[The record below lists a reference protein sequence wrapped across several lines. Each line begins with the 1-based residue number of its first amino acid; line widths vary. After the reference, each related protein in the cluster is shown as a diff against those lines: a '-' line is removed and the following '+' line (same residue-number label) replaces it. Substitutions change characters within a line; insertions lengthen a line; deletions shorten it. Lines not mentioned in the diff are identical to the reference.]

1 MPMYRGA
8 VKLLHLNMIAMN
20 RDMYDMKHV
29 LRYSLLV
36 MAVLLCQACTGTD
49 PQDITEERTTTIY
62 LQLPQPD
69 AGTRMSPSYET
80 ELGKLEKKIN
90 TLRVILLSQA
100 GTNKS
105 TTINRL
111 FKDVDSDARLAI
123 ENVPVG
129 EDAQLYV
136 IANEA
141 SIGQDYSNI
150 VNLQTQVVDV
160 NNSRKV
166 LIRDTYNQY
175 FPIRGSELLAAE
187 EKKGLPMSWMNKKLK
202 VSKDM
207 RIDVALERCVSK
219 VRMQIQNDFSESIQ
233 IKEVSFGAFFGNSFY
248 LFREGALDVPD
259 QTYKE
264 QVYQVYDESE
274 DYSIAPNESEVLI
287 CYFYPSFA
295 WTSGTVASPYTIG
308 FLTLNGIYPKM
319 AFLNSD
325 GKPYNSI
332 PRNKQININVTL
344 SGATHVNI
352 DFEVVEW
359 TNEEITV
366 PDFE

>member
-1 MPMYRGA
+1 MYRGA

-80 ELGKLEKKIN
+80 DLGDLEKKIY

-111 FKDVDSDARLAI
+111 FTNVKSGESLAI

-129 EDAQLYV
+129 VAQLYV

-141 SIGQDYSNI
+141 SIGQDYSDI
-150 VNLQTQVVDV
+150 ANLQKQVVDV

-166 LIRDTYNQY
+166 LITDTVNRY

-187 EKKGLPMSWMNKKLK
+187 KKKGLPMSWMNKNLT
-202 VSKDM
+202 VSKNM
-207 RIDVALERCVSK
+207 TIDVALERCVSK
-219 VRMQIQNDFSESIQ
+219 VRMQIQNDFSESI
-233 IKEVSFGAFFGNSFY
+233 KVTEVSFGKFFGNSFY
-248 LFREGALDVPD
+248 LFREEALDVPD

-264 QVYQVYDESE
+264 QVYDKSV
-274 DYSIAPNESEVLI
+274 DYPIAPNESEVLI

-295 WTSGTVASPYTIG
+295 WTSDVEASPYTIG
-308 FLTLNGIYPKM
+308 FKTEHGEYPKM

-359 TNEEITV
+359 TERTITV

>member
-1 MPMYRGA
+1 MYRGA

-80 ELGKLEKKIN
+80 DLRELEKKIY

-100 GTNKS
+100 GTDKS

-111 FKDVDSDARLAI
+111 FKFKDGDSDARLAI

-129 EDAQLYV
+129 VAQLYV

-141 SIGQDYSNI
+141 SIGQDYSDI
-150 VNLQTQVVDV
+150 ANLQKQVKDV
-160 NNSRKV
+160 NGSRKV
-166 LIRDTYNQY
+166 LITDTGNRY
-175 FPIRGSELLAAE
+175 FPIRGSELLAAK
-187 EKKGLPMSWMNKKLK
+187 EKKGLPMSWMNKNLT

-207 RIDVALERCVSK
+207 TIEVALERCVSK
-219 VRMQIQNDFSESIQ
+219 VRMQIQNDFSESIKVTQ
-233 IKEVSFGAFFGNSFY
+233 VSFGKFFGNSFY

-259 QTYKE
+259 QTTYKE
-264 QVYQVYDESE
+264 QVYDKSE
-274 DYSIAPNESEVLI
+274 DYPIAPNESEVLI

-308 FLTLNGIYPKM
+308 FRTQFGYYPKM
-319 AFLNSD
+319 AFLDSEGD
-325 GKPYNSI
+325 EYNSI

-359 TNEEITV
+359 TERTITV

>member
-1 MPMYRGA
+1 MYRGA

-69 AGTRMSPSYET
+69 AGTRSISPDYED
-80 ELGKLEKKIN
+80 ELQSLESQID

-111 FKDVDSDARLAI
+111 FTNVKSGESLAI

-129 EDAQLYV
+129 VAQLYV

-150 VNLQTQVVDV
+150 ANLQKQVVDV
-160 NNSRKV
+160 NDSRKV
-166 LIRDTYNQY
+166 LITDTVNRY
-175 FPIRGSELLAAE
+175 FPIRGSELLAE
-187 EKKGLPMSWMNKKLK
+187 TKKKGLPMSWMNKNLT
-202 VSKDM
+202 VSKNM
-207 RIDVALERCVSK
+207 TIDVALERCVSK
-219 VRMQIQNDFSESIQ
+219 IRMQIQNDFSDSI
-233 IKEVSFGAFFGNSFY
+233 KVTKVSFGKFFGNSFY

-264 QVYQVYDESE
+264 QVYDTSV
-274 DYSIAPNESEVLI
+274 DYPIAPNESEVLI

-308 FLTLNGIYPKM
+308 FKTENGEYPKM
-319 AFLNSD
+319 AFLDSEGD
-325 GKPYNSI
+325 EYNSI

-352 DFEVVEW
+352 DFDVVEW
-359 TNEEITV
+359 TERTITV
-366 PDFE
+366 PDFK

>member
-80 ELGKLEKKIN
+80 DLGELEKKIY

-111 FKDVDSDARLAI
+111 IKDVDSDARLVI

-129 EDAQLYV
+129 VAQLYV

-141 SIGQDYSNI
+141 SIGQDYSDI
-150 VNLQTQVVDV
+150 ANLQKQVVDV
-160 NNSRKV
+160 NGSRKV
-166 LIRDTYNQY
+166 LITDTGNRY

-187 EKKGLPMSWMNKKLK
+187 KKKGLPMSWMNKNLT

-207 RIDVALERCVSK
+207 TIDVALERCVSK
-219 VRMQIQNDFSESIQ
+219 ICMQIQNDFSESI
-233 IKEVSFGAFFGNSFY
+233 KVTEVSFGAFFGNSFY

-264 QVYQVYDESE
+264 QVYDQSV
-274 DYSIAPNESEVLI
+274 DYPIAPNESEVLI

-295 WTSGTVASPYTIG
+295 RTSDVEASPYTIG
-308 FLTLNGIYPKM
+308 FKTEHGEYPKM
-319 AFLNSD
+319 AFLDSD

-359 TNEEITV
+359 TERTITV

>member
-20 RDMYDMKHV
+20 RDMYDIKHV

-80 ELGKLEKKIN
+80 DLGELEKKIY

-100 GTNKS
+100 GTKS

-111 FKDVDSDARLAI
+111 FTNVKSGESLAI
-123 ENVPVG
+123 ENVPKG
-129 EDAQLYV
+129 DAQLYV

-150 VNLQTQVVDV
+150 ANLQKQVVDV
-160 NNSRKV
+160 NSSRKV
-166 LIRDTYNQY
+166 LITDTDNQY

-187 EKKGLPMSWMNKKLK
+187 KGLPMSWMNKNLT

-207 RIDVALERCVSK
+207 TIEVALERCVSK
-219 VRMQIQNDFSESIQ
+219 VCMQIQNDFSKSIQ
-233 IKEVSFGAFFGNSFY
+233 IKEVSFGKFFGNSFY

-264 QVYQVYDESE
+264 QVYDKSV
-274 DYSIAPNESEVLI
+274 DYPIAPNESEVLI

-308 FLTLNGIYPKM
+308 FKTQYGNYPKM
-319 AFLNSD
+319 AFLDSEGD
-325 GKPYNSI
+325 EYNSI

-359 TNEEITV
+359 TERTITV

>member
-69 AGTRMSPSYET
+69 AGTRSISPGYEDG
-80 ELGKLEKKIN
+80 LQLLESQIY

-111 FKDVDSDARLAI
+111 FTNVKSGESLAI

-129 EDAQLYV
+129 DAQLYV

-141 SIGQDYSNI
+141 SIGQDYSDI
-150 VNLQTQVVDV
+150 VNLQKQVVNV

-175 FPIRGSELLAAE
+175 FPIRGSELLVAE
-187 EKKGLPMSWMNKKLK
+187 KGLPMSWMNKNLE
-202 VSKDM
+202 VSENM
-207 RIDVALERCVSK
+207 TIDVALERCVSK
-219 VRMQIQNDFSESIQ
+219 IRMQIQNDFSDSI
-233 IKEVSFGAFFGNSFY
+233 KVTEVSFGAFFGNSFY

-264 QVYQVYDESE
+264 QVYDKSV
-274 DYSIAPNESEVLI
+274 DYPIAPNESEVLI

-295 WTSGTVASPYTIG
+295 WPSDLVASPYTIG
-308 FLTLNGIYPKM
+308 FKTEHGKYPKM

-352 DFEVVEW
+352 DFNVVEW

>member
-80 ELGKLEKKIN
+80 DLGDLEKKIC

-111 FKDVDSDARLAI
+111 FTNVKSGESLAI

-129 EDAQLYV
+129 EAQLYV

-141 SIGQDYSNI
+141 SIGQDYSDI
-150 VNLQTQVVDV
+150 ANLQKQVVDV
-160 NNSRKV
+160 NGSRKV
-166 LIRDTYNQY
+166 LITDTDNQY
-175 FPIRGSELLAAE
+175 FPIRGSELLAE
-187 EKKGLPMSWMNKKLK
+187 TEKKGLPMSWMNKNLT
-202 VSKDM
+202 VSKNM
-207 RIDVALERCVSK
+207 TIDVALERCVSK
-219 VRMQIQNDFSESIQ
+219 VRMQIQNDFSKSI
-233 IKEVSFGAFFGNSFY
+233 KVTEVSFGKFFGNSFY
-248 LFREGALDVPD
+248 LFREEALDVPD

-264 QVYQVYDESE
+264 QVYDKSV
-274 DYSIAPNESEVLI
+274 DYPIAPNESEVLI

-295 WTSGTVASPYTIG
+295 WPSDLVASPYTIG
-308 FLTLNGIYPKM
+308 FKTEHGKYPKM
-319 AFLNSD
+319 AFLDSEGD
-325 GKPYNSI
+325 EYNSI

-359 TNEEITV
+359 TERTITV

>member
-80 ELGKLEKKIN
+80 DLGELEKKIY

-129 EDAQLYV
+129 DAQLYV

-150 VNLQTQVVDV
+150 ANLQNQVVDV
-160 NNSRKV
+160 NGSRKV
-166 LIRDTYNQY
+166 LITDTGNQY

-187 EKKGLPMSWMNKKLK
+187 KGLPMSWMNKNLT
-202 VSKDM
+202 VREDM
-207 RIDVALERCVSK
+207 TIDVALERCVSK
-219 VRMQIQNDFSESIQ
+219 VRMQIQNDFSESIKVTQ
-233 IKEVSFGAFFGNSFY
+233 VSFGKFFGNSFY

-259 QTYKE
+259 QTTYKG
-264 QVYQVYDESE
+264 QVYDKSG
-274 DYSIAPNESEVLI
+274 DYPIAPNESEVLI

-295 WTSGTVASPYTIG
+295 RPSDTEAFPYTIG
-308 FLTLNGIYPKM
+308 FRTLFGYYPNM

>member
-1 MPMYRGA
+1 
-8 VKLLHLNMIAMN
+8 MN

-69 AGTRMSPSYET
+69 AGTRSISPGYED
-80 ELGKLEKKIN
+80 ELQLLESQIY

-111 FKDVDSDARLAI
+111 FKDVDSDARLVI

-129 EDAQLYV
+129 VAQLYV

-141 SIGQDYSNI
+141 SIGQDYSDI
-150 VNLQTQVVDV
+150 ANLQKQVVDV
-160 NNSRKV
+160 NGSRKV
-166 LIRDTYNQY
+166 LITDTGNRY

-187 EKKGLPMSWMNKKLK
+187 KKKGLPMSWMNKNLT

-207 RIDVALERCVSK
+207 TIDVALERCVSK
-219 VRMQIQNDFSESIQ
+219 ICMQIQNDFSESI
-233 IKEVSFGAFFGNSFY
+233 KVTEVSFGAFFGNSFY

-264 QVYQVYDESE
+264 QVYDQSV
-274 DYSIAPNESEVLI
+274 DYPIAPNESEVLI

-295 WTSGTVASPYTIG
+295 RTSDVEASPYTIG
-308 FLTLNGIYPKM
+308 FKTEHGEYPKM
-319 AFLNSD
+319 AFLDSD

-359 TNEEITV
+359 TERTITV

>member
-1 MPMYRGA
+1 MYRGA

-69 AGTRMSPSYET
+69 AGTRSYED
-80 ELGKLEKKIN
+80 ELQLLESQIY

-129 EDAQLYV
+129 EAQLYV

-141 SIGQDYSNI
+141 SIGQDYSDI
-150 VNLQTQVVDV
+150 ANLQKQVVDV
-160 NNSRKV
+160 NGSRKV
-166 LIRDTYNQY
+166 LITDTDNQY
-175 FPIRGSELLAAE
+175 FPIRGSELLAE
-187 EKKGLPMSWMNKKLK
+187 TEKKGLPMSWMNKNLT
-202 VSKDM
+202 VSKNM
-207 RIDVALERCVSK
+207 TIDVALERCVSK
-219 VRMQIQNDFSESIQ
+219 VRMQIQNDFSKSI
-233 IKEVSFGAFFGNSFY
+233 KVTEVSFGKFFGNSFY
-248 LFREGALDVPD
+248 LFREEALDVPD

-264 QVYQVYDESE
+264 QVYDKSV
-274 DYSIAPNESEVLI
+274 DYPIAPNESEVLI

-295 WTSGTVASPYTIG
+295 WPGDLVASPYTIG
-308 FLTLNGIYPKM
+308 FKTEHGKYPKM
-319 AFLNSD
+319 AFLDSEGD
-325 GKPYNSI
+325 EYNSI

-359 TNEEITV
+359 TERTITV

>member
-1 MPMYRGA
+1 MYRGA
-8 VKLLHLNMIAMN
+8 VKMLHLNRIAMN
-20 RDMYDMKHV
+20 RDMYDIKHV

-62 LQLPQPD
+62 LKLPQPD

-80 ELGKLEKKIN
+80 DLGKLEKKIY

-100 GTNKS
+100 GTDKS

-111 FKDVDSDARLAI
+111 FKFKDGDSDARLAI
-123 ENVPVG
+123 KNVPVG
-129 EDAQLYV
+129 DAQLYV

-141 SIGQDYSNI
+141 SIGQDYSDI
-150 VNLQTQVVDV
+150 ANLQKQVKDV
-160 NNSRKV
+160 NGSRKV
-166 LIRDTYNQY
+166 LITDDNNLY
-175 FPIRGSELLAAE
+175 FPRRGSELLAE
-187 EKKGLPMSWMNKKLK
+187 TDKKGLPMSWMNKNLT
-202 VSKDM
+202 VSENM
-207 RIDVALERCVSK
+207 EIPVVLERCVSK

-233 IKEVSFGAFFGNSFY
+233 IEEVSFGAFFGNSFY

-259 QTYKE
+259 QKTYKG
-264 QVYQVYDESE
+264 QVYDKPG
-274 DYSIAPNESEVLI
+274 DYPIAPNESEVLI

-295 WTSGTVASPYTIG
+295 WTSGTEASPYTIG
-308 FLTLNGIYPKM
+308 FRTEYGYYPNM

-359 TNEEITV
+359 TERTITV
-366 PDFE
+366 PDFK

>member
-1 MPMYRGA
+1 MYRGA

-36 MAVLLCQACTGTD
+36 MVVLLCQACTGTD

-80 ELGKLEKKIN
+80 DLGELEKKIY

-100 GTNKS
+100 GTKS

-111 FKDVDSDARLAI
+111 FTNVKSGVLLAI

-129 EDAQLYV
+129 VAQLYV

-150 VNLQTQVVDV
+150 ANLQKQVVDV
-160 NNSRKV
+160 NSSRKV
-166 LIRDTYNQY
+166 RITDIHNQY

-187 EKKGLPMSWMNKKLK
+187 EKKGLPMSWMNKNLT
-202 VSKDM
+202 VSENKM
-207 RIDVALERCVSK
+207 IKVALERCVSK
-219 VRMQIQNDFSESIQ
+219 VRMQIQNDFSEPIQ
-233 IKEVSFGAFFGNSFY
+233 IEKVSFGKFFGNSFY
-248 LFREGALDVPD
+248 LFGEEDLDVPD
-259 QTYKE
+259 QIYKE
-264 QVYQVYDESE
+264 QVYDKSE
-274 DYSIAPNESEVLI
+274 DYLIAPNESEVLI

-295 WTSGTVASPYTIG
+295 WPSGTEAFPYTIG
-308 FLTLNGIYPKM
+308 FITEHGEYPNM

-344 SGATHVNI
+344 SGATHVKI

-359 TNEEITV
+359 KKKTITV

>member
-1 MPMYRGA
+1 MYRGA

-80 ELGKLEKKIN
+80 DLRELEKKIY

-111 FKDVDSDARLAI
+111 FTNVNSGGSLAI
-123 ENVPVG
+123 KNVPVG
-129 EDAQLYV
+129 DAQLYV

-141 SIGQDYSNI
+141 SIGQDYSDI
-150 VNLQTQVVDV
+150 VNLQKQVVDV

-166 LIRDTYNQY
+166 LITDTDNQY

-187 EKKGLPMSWMNKKLK
+187 KGLPMSWMNKNLK
-202 VSKDM
+202 VSENMK
-207 RIDVALERCVSK
+207 IDVDLERCVSK
-219 VRMQIQNDFSESIQ
+219 VRMQIQNDFSEPIQ
-233 IKEVSFGAFFGNSFY
+233 IKTVSFGAFFGNSFY
-248 LFREGALDVPD
+248 LFREEALDVPNKT
-259 QTYKE
+259 TYNE
-264 QVYQVYDESE
+264 QVYDKSG
-274 DYSIAPNESEVLI
+274 DYPIAPNESEVLI

-295 WTSGTVASPYTIG
+295 WTRDTEASPYTIG
-308 FLTLNGIYPKM
+308 FETQNGFYPKM
-319 AFLNSD
+319 AFLDSKGD
-325 GKPYNSI
+325 EYNSI

-344 SGATHVNI
+344 SGATRVNI

-359 TNEEITV
+359 TERTITV

>member
-36 MAVLLCQACTGTD
+36 MVVLLCQACTGTD

-69 AGTRMSPSYET
+69 AGTRSISSGYED
-80 ELGKLEKKIN
+80 KLQLLESQIY

-111 FKDVDSDARLAI
+111 FTNVKSGESLAI

-129 EDAQLYV
+129 DAQLYI

-141 SIGQDYSNI
+141 SIGQNYSDI
-150 VNLQTQVVDV
+150 ANLQKQVVDV
-160 NNSRKV
+160 NGSRKV
-166 LIRDTYNQY
+166 LITDDKNLY
-175 FPIRGSELLAAE
+175 FPIRGSELLAE
-187 EKKGLPMSWMNKKLK
+187 TEKKGLPMSWMNKNLT
-202 VSKDM
+202 VSENM
-207 RIDVALERCVSK
+207 EIPVVLERCVSK
-219 VRMQIQNDFSESIQ
+219 IRMQIQNNFSESVRVTD
-233 IKEVSFGAFFGNSFY
+233 VSFGAFFGNSFY

-259 QTYKE
+259 QTYKG

-274 DYSIAPNESEVLI
+274 DYLIAPNESKVLI

-295 WTSGTVASPYTIG
+295 WTSGTEASPYTIG
-308 FLTLNGIYPKM
+308 FRTEYGYYPNM
-319 AFLNSD
+319 AFLKSD

>member
-1 MPMYRGA
+1 MYRGA

-20 RDMYDMKHV
+20 RDMYDIRHV

-80 ELGKLEKKIN
+80 DLGKLEKKIY

-111 FKDVDSDARLAI
+111 FTNVKSGESLAI

-129 EDAQLYV
+129 VAQLYV

-141 SIGQDYSNI
+141 SIGQDYSDI
-150 VNLQTQVVDV
+150 VNLQKQVVDV
-160 NNSRKV
+160 NSSRKV
-166 LIRDTYNQY
+166 LITDTDNQY
-175 FPIRGSELLAAE
+175 FPIRGSELLAAK
-187 EKKGLPMSWMNKKLK
+187 EKKGLPMSWMNKNLT
-202 VSKDM
+202 VSENM
-207 RIDVALERCVSK
+207 TIDVALERCVSK
-219 VRMQIQNDFSESIQ
+219 IRMQIQNDFSEL
-233 IKEVSFGAFFGNSFY
+233 IKVTEVSFGAFFGNSFS
-248 LFREGALDVPD
+248 LFREEALDVPD

-264 QVYQVYDESE
+264 QVYDKSV
-274 DYSIAPNESEVLI
+274 DYPIAPNESEVLI

-308 FLTLNGIYPKM
+308 FKTQYGNYPKM
-319 AFLNSD
+319 AFLDSEGD
-325 GKPYNSI
+325 EYNSI

-352 DFEVVEW
+352 DFNVVEW
-359 TNEEITV
+359 TERTITV

>member
-1 MPMYRGA
+1 M
-8 VKLLHLNMIAMN
+8 
-20 RDMYDMKHV
+20 

-80 ELGKLEKKIN
+80 DLGKLEKKIY

-111 FKDVDSDARLAI
+111 FTNVKSGESLAI

-129 EDAQLYV
+129 VAQLYV

-141 SIGQDYSNI
+141 SIGQDYSDI
-150 VNLQTQVVDV
+150 VNLQKQVVDV
-160 NNSRKV
+160 NSSRKV
-166 LIRDTYNQY
+166 LITDTDNQY
-175 FPIRGSELLAAE
+175 FPIRGSELLAAK
-187 EKKGLPMSWMNKKLK
+187 EKKGLPMSWMNKNLT
-202 VSKDM
+202 VSENM
-207 RIDVALERCVSK
+207 TIDVALERCVSK
-219 VRMQIQNDFSESIQ
+219 IRMQIQNDFSEL
-233 IKEVSFGAFFGNSFY
+233 IKVTEVSFGAFFGNSFY
-248 LFREGALDVPD
+248 LFREEALDVPD

-264 QVYQVYDESE
+264 QVYDKSV
-274 DYSIAPNESEVLI
+274 DYPIAPNESEVLI

-308 FLTLNGIYPKM
+308 FKTQYGNYPKM
-319 AFLNSD
+319 AFLDSEGD
-325 GKPYNSI
+325 EYNSI

-352 DFEVVEW
+352 DFNVVEW
-359 TNEEITV
+359 TERTITV

>member
-69 AGTRMSPSYET
+69 AGTRSISPGYED
-80 ELGKLEKKIN
+80 KLQLLESQIY

-111 FKDVDSDARLAI
+111 FTNVKSGESLAI

-129 EDAQLYV
+129 EAQLYV

-150 VNLQTQVVDV
+150 ANLQNQVVDV
-160 NNSRKV
+160 NGSRKV
-166 LIRDTYNQY
+166 LITDTDNL
-175 FPIRGSELLAAE
+175 FPIRGSELLDAE
-187 EKKGLPMSWMNKKLK
+187 EKKGLPMSWMNKNLT
-202 VSKDM
+202 VSENM
-207 RIDVALERCVSK
+207 TIIDVALERCVSK
-219 VRMQIQNDFSESIQ
+219 VRMQIQNDFSESI
-233 IKEVSFGAFFGNSFY
+233 KVTEVSFGAFFGNSFY
-248 LFREGALDVPD
+248 LFREDALDVPD
-259 QTYKE
+259 QTYKD
-264 QVYQVYDESE
+264 QVYDTSV
-274 DYSIAPNESEVLI
+274 DYPIAPNESEVLI

-308 FLTLNGIYPKM
+308 FKTQYGNYPKM
-319 AFLNSD
+319 AFLDSEGD
-325 GKPYNSI
+325 EYNSI

>member
-69 AGTRMSPSYET
+69 AGTRSISPGYED
-80 ELGKLEKKIN
+80 ELQSLESQIY

-111 FKDVDSDARLAI
+111 FTNVKSGESLAI

-129 EDAQLYV
+129 VAQLYV

-141 SIGQDYSNI
+141 SIGQNYSNI
-150 VNLQTQVVDV
+150 VNLQKQVVDV
-160 NNSRKV
+160 NGSRKV
-166 LIRDTYNQY
+166 LITDTDNQY
-175 FPIRGSELLAAE
+175 FPIRGSELLAE
-187 EKKGLPMSWMNKKLK
+187 TEKGLPMSWMNKNLT
-202 VSKDM
+202 VSENM
-207 RIDVALERCVSK
+207 TIDVALERCVSK
-219 VRMQIQNDFSESIQ
+219 IRMQIQNDFSESI
-233 IKEVSFGAFFGNSFY
+233 KVTEVSFGAFFGNGFY

-259 QTYKE
+259 QTYKD
-264 QVYQVYDESE
+264 QVYDKLV
-274 DYSIAPNESEVLI
+274 DYPIPPNESEVLI

-295 WTSGTVASPYTIG
+295 RTSDVEASPYTIG
-308 FLTLNGIYPKM
+308 FKTEHGEYPKM

-332 PRNKQININVTL
+332 SRNKQININVTL

-352 DFEVVEW
+352 DFNVVEW

>member
-20 RDMYDMKHV
+20 RDMYDIKHV

-80 ELGKLEKKIN
+80 DLGELEKKIY

-111 FKDVDSDARLAI
+111 FKFKDGVSDARLAI

-129 EDAQLYV
+129 DAQLYV

-150 VNLQTQVVDV
+150 ANLQNQVVDV
-160 NNSRKV
+160 NSSRKV
-166 LIRDTYNQY
+166 LIRDKDNLY
-175 FPIRGSELLAAE
+175 FPIRGSELLAAK
-187 EKKGLPMSWMNKKLK
+187 EKKGLPMSWMNKNLT
-202 VSKDM
+202 VSENKT
-207 RIDVALERCVSK
+207 IDIALERCVSK
-219 VRMQIQNDFSESIQ
+219 VRMQIQNDFSESI
-233 IKEVSFGAFFGNSFY
+233 KVTKVSFGAFFGNSFY

-264 QVYQVYDESE
+264 QEYDKSV
-274 DYSIAPNESEVLI
+274 DYPIAPNESEVLI

-295 WTSGTVASPYTIG
+295 WPSGTEAFPYTIG
-308 FLTLNGIYPKM
+308 FKTEHGEYPKM

>member
-29 LRYSLLV
+29 LRYILLV

-80 ELGKLEKKIN
+80 DLGKLEKKIY

-111 FKDVDSDARLAI
+111 FKDVDSDARLVI

-129 EDAQLYV
+129 VAQLYV

-150 VNLQTQVVDV
+150 ANLQKQVVDV
-160 NNSRKV
+160 NSSRKV
-166 LIRDTYNQY
+166 LITDTYNQY

-187 EKKGLPMSWMNKKLK
+187 EKKGLPMSWMNKDLT
-202 VSKDM
+202 VSENM
-207 RIDVALERCVSK
+207 TIDVALERCVSK
-219 VRMQIQNDFSESIQ
+219 VRMQIQNDFSEPIQ

-248 LFREGALDVPD
+248 LFREGVLDVPD
-259 QTYKE
+259 QKTYKG
-264 QVYQVYDESE
+264 QVYDKPG
-274 DYSIAPNESEVLI
+274 DYPIAPNESEVLI

-295 WTSGTVASPYTIG
+295 WTSGTEASPYTIG
-308 FLTLNGIYPKM
+308 FITEHGEYPNM

-359 TNEEITV
+359 TERTITV

>member
-36 MAVLLCQACTGTD
+36 MVVLLCQACTDTD

-80 ELGKLEKKIN
+80 DLGELEKKIY

-111 FKDVDSDARLAI
+111 FTNVNSGGSLAI

-129 EDAQLYV
+129 VAQLYV

-150 VNLQTQVVDV
+150 ANLQKQVVDV

-166 LIRDTYNQY
+166 LITDTDNQY
-175 FPIRGSELLAAE
+175 FPIRGSELLA
-187 EKKGLPMSWMNKKLK
+187 KKGLPMSWMNKNLT
-202 VSKDM
+202 VSEKM
-207 RIDVALERCVSK
+207 TIDVALERCVSK

-259 QTYKE
+259 QTYKG
-264 QVYQVYDESE
+264 QVYDKSE
-274 DYSIAPNESEVLI
+274 DYLIAPNESEVLI

-295 WTSGTVASPYTIG
+295 WPSGTEAFPYTIG
-308 FLTLNGIYPKM
+308 FITEHGEYPNM

>member
-20 RDMYDMKHV
+20 RDMYDIKHV

-69 AGTRMSPSYET
+69 AGTRSISSDYED
-80 ELGKLEKKIN
+80 KLQLLESQIY

-111 FKDVDSDARLAI
+111 FTNVKSGESLAI
-123 ENVPVG
+123 ENVPKG
-129 EDAQLYV
+129 DAQLYV

-150 VNLQTQVVDV
+150 ANLQKQVVDV
-160 NNSRKV
+160 NSSRKV
-166 LIRDTYNQY
+166 LITDTDNQY

-187 EKKGLPMSWMNKKLK
+187 KGLPMSWMNKNLT
-202 VSKDM
+202 VSKNM
-207 RIDVALERCVSK
+207 RIGVALERCVSK
-219 VRMQIQNDFSESIQ
+219 VCMQIQNDFSKSIQ
-233 IKEVSFGAFFGNSFY
+233 IKEVSFGKFFGNSFY

-264 QVYQVYDESE
+264 QVYDKSV
-274 DYSIAPNESEVLI
+274 DYPIAPNESEVLI

-308 FLTLNGIYPKM
+308 FKTQYGNYPKM
-319 AFLNSD
+319 AFLDSEGD
-325 GKPYNSI
+325 EYNSI

-359 TNEEITV
+359 TERTITV

>member
-1 MPMYRGA
+1 MYRGA

-20 RDMYDMKHV
+20 RDMYDIKHV

-69 AGTRMSPSYET
+69 AGTRSISPGYED
-80 ELGKLEKKIN
+80 KLQLLESHIY

-111 FKDVDSDARLAI
+111 FTKVKSGESLAI
-123 ENVPVG
+123 ENVPKG
-129 EDAQLYV
+129 DAQLYV

-150 VNLQTQVVDV
+150 ANLQKQVVDV
-160 NNSRKV
+160 NGSRKV
-166 LIRDTYNQY
+166 LITDTDNQY

-187 EKKGLPMSWMNKKLK
+187 KGLPMSWMNKNLT

-207 RIDVALERCVSK
+207 TIEVALERCVSK
-219 VRMQIQNDFSESIQ
+219 VCMQIQNDFSKSIQ
-233 IKEVSFGAFFGNSFY
+233 IKEVSFGKFFGNSFY

-264 QVYQVYDESE
+264 QVYDKSV
-274 DYSIAPNESEVLI
+274 DYPIAPNESEVLI

-308 FLTLNGIYPKM
+308 FKTQYGNYPKM
-319 AFLNSD
+319 AFLDSEGD
-325 GKPYNSI
+325 EYNSI

-366 PDFE
+366 PEFE

>member
-80 ELGKLEKKIN
+80 DLGKLEKKIY

-111 FKDVDSDARLAI
+111 FTNVKSGESLAI

-129 EDAQLYV
+129 VAQLYV

-150 VNLQTQVVDV
+150 ANLQKQVVAV
-160 NNSRKV
+160 NGSRKV
-166 LIRDTYNQY
+166 LIIDADNRY
-175 FPIRGSELLAAE
+175 FPIRGSELLDAE
-187 EKKGLPMSWMNKKLK
+187 KGLPMSWMNKNLT
-202 VSKDM
+202 VSENM
-207 RIDVALERCVSK
+207 TIDVALERCVSK
-219 VRMQIQNDFSESIQ
+219 VRMQIQNDFSESI
-233 IKEVSFGAFFGNSFY
+233 KVTEVSFGAFFGNSFY
-248 LFREGALDVPD
+248 LFREENLDVPD

-264 QVYQVYDESE
+264 QVYDKSV
-274 DYSIAPNESEVLI
+274 DYPIAPNESEVLI

-308 FLTLNGIYPKM
+308 FKTENGEYPKM
-319 AFLNSD
+319 AFLDSEGD
-325 GKPYNSI
+325 EYNSI

-359 TNEEITV
+359 TERTITV

>member
-1 MPMYRGA
+1 MYRGA

-20 RDMYDMKHV
+20 RDMYDIKHV

-69 AGTRMSPSYET
+69 AGTRSISPGYED
-80 ELGKLEKKIN
+80 ELQLLESQIY

-111 FKDVDSDARLAI
+111 FTKVKSGELLAI

-129 EDAQLYV
+129 EAQLYV

-150 VNLQTQVVDV
+150 ANLQKQVVDV
-160 NNSRKV
+160 NGSRKV
-166 LIRDTYNQY
+166 LITDTVNRY
-175 FPIRGSELLAAE
+175 FPIRGSELRAAE
-187 EKKGLPMSWMNKKLK
+187 EKKGLPMSWMNKNLTVIENKT
-202 VSKDM
+202 
-207 RIDVALERCVSK
+207 IDVALERCVSK
-219 VRMQIQNDFSESIQ
+219 IRMQIQNDFSESI
-233 IKEVSFGAFFGNSFY
+233 KVTEVSFGAFLGNSFY
-248 LFREGALDVPD
+248 LFREDALDVPD
-259 QTYKE
+259 QTYKG
-264 QVYQVYDESE
+264 QVYDMSV
-274 DYSIAPNESEVLI
+274 DYPIAPNESEVLI

-308 FLTLNGIYPKM
+308 FKTQYGIYPKM
-319 AFLNSD
+319 AFLDSEGD
-325 GKPYNSI
+325 EYNSI

>member
-62 LQLPQPD
+62 LKLPQPD

-80 ELGKLEKKIN
+80 DLGELEKKIY

-111 FKDVDSDARLAI
+111 FTNVNSGGSLAI
-123 ENVPVG
+123 KNVPVG
-129 EDAQLYV
+129 VAQLYV

-150 VNLQTQVVDV
+150 ANLQKQVVDV

-166 LIRDTYNQY
+166 LITDTDNQY
-175 FPIRGSELLAAE
+175 FPIRGSELLAE
-187 EKKGLPMSWMNKKLK
+187 TEKGLPMSWMNKNLT
-202 VSKDM
+202 VSENM
-207 RIDVALERCVSK
+207 TIDVALERCVSK
-219 VRMQIQNDFSESIQ
+219 VRMQIQNDFSKSI
-233 IKEVSFGAFFGNSFY
+233 KVTEVSFGKFFGNSFY
-248 LFREGALDVPD
+248 LFREEALDVPD

-264 QVYQVYDESE
+264 QVYDKSV
-274 DYSIAPNESEVLI
+274 DYPIAPNESEVLI

-295 WTSGTVASPYTIG
+295 WPSDLVASPYTIG
-308 FLTLNGIYPKM
+308 FKTEHGKYPKM
-319 AFLNSD
+319 AFLDSEGD
-325 GKPYNSI
+325 EYNSI

-359 TNEEITV
+359 TERTITV

>member
-1 MPMYRGA
+1 MYRGA

-80 ELGKLEKKIN
+80 DLGELEKKIY
-90 TLRVILLSQA
+90 TLRVILLSQE

-111 FKDVDSDARLAI
+111 FKFKDGDSDARLAI
-123 ENVPVG
+123 KNVPVG
-129 EDAQLYV
+129 DAQLYV

-141 SIGQDYSNI
+141 SIGQDYSDI
-150 VNLQTQVVDV
+150 VNLQKQVVDV
-160 NNSRKV
+160 NGSRKV
-166 LIRDTYNQY
+166 LITDTYNQY
-175 FPIRGSELLAAE
+175 FPIRGSELLAE
-187 EKKGLPMSWMNKKLK
+187 TEKKGLPMSWMNKNLT
-202 VSKDM
+202 VSENM
-207 RIDVALERCVSK
+207 EIPVVLERCVSK
-219 VRMQIQNDFSESIQ
+219 VRMQIQNDFSKSIQ
-233 IKEVSFGAFFGNSFY
+233 IEKVSFGAFFGNSFY
-248 LFREGALDVPD
+248 LFGEEDLDVPD
-259 QTYKE
+259 QTYNE
-264 QVYQVYDESE
+264 QVYDKSG
-274 DYSIAPNESEVLI
+274 DYPIAPNESEVLI

-295 WTSGTVASPYTIG
+295 WTSDTEASPYTIG
-308 FLTLNGIYPKM
+308 FETQNGFYPKM
-319 AFLNSD
+319 AFLDSEGD
-325 GKPYNSI
+325 EYNSI

-344 SGATHVNI
+344 SGATRVNI

-359 TNEEITV
+359 TERTITV
-366 PDFE
+366 PDFK

>member
-1 MPMYRGA
+1 MYRGA

-80 ELGKLEKKIN
+80 DLGELEKKIY

-111 FKDVDSDARLAI
+111 FTNVESGESLAI

-129 EDAQLYV
+129 EAQLYV

-150 VNLQTQVVDV
+150 ANLQKQVVDV
-160 NNSRKV
+160 NGSRKV
-166 LIRDTYNQY
+166 LITDTVNRY
-175 FPIRGSELLAAE
+175 FPIRGSELLAE
-187 EKKGLPMSWMNKKLK
+187 TEKKGLPMSWMKKNLT
-202 VSKDM
+202 VSEDM
-207 RIDVALERCVSK
+207 TIDVALERCVSK
-219 VRMQIQNDFSESIQ
+219 IRMQIQNNFSEF
-233 IKEVSFGAFFGNSFY
+233 IKVTEVSFGEFFGNSFY
-248 LFREGALDVPD
+248 LFREEALDVPD

-264 QVYQVYDESE
+264 QVYDKSV
-274 DYSIAPNESEVLI
+274 DYPIAPNESEVLI

-295 WTSGTVASPYTIG
+295 WTSDVVAPPYTLG
-308 FLTLNGIYPKM
+308 FKTEYGEYPQM
-319 AFLNSD
+319 AFLDSEGD
-325 GKPYNSI
+325 EYNSI
-332 PRNKQININVTL
+332 PRNKQINIHVTL

-359 TNEEITV
+359 IERTIIV

>member
-1 MPMYRGA
+1 MYRGA

-69 AGTRMSPSYET
+69 AGTRSISPGYED
-80 ELGKLEKKIN
+80 ELQLLESQIY

-111 FKDVDSDARLAI
+111 FKDVDSDARLVI

-129 EDAQLYV
+129 VAQLYV

-141 SIGQDYSNI
+141 SIGQDYSDI
-150 VNLQTQVVDV
+150 ANLQKQVVDV
-160 NNSRKV
+160 NGSRKV
-166 LIRDTYNQY
+166 LITDTGNRY

-187 EKKGLPMSWMNKKLK
+187 KKKGLPMSWMNKNLT
-202 VSKDM
+202 VSKNM
-207 RIDVALERCVSK
+207 TIDVALERCVSK
-219 VRMQIQNDFSESIQ
+219 VRMQIQNDFSKSI
-233 IKEVSFGAFFGNSFY
+233 KVTEVSFGKFFGNSFY
-248 LFREGALDVPD
+248 LFREEALDVPD

-264 QVYQVYDESE
+264 QVYDKSV
-274 DYSIAPNESEVLI
+274 DYPIAPNESEVLI

-295 WTSGTVASPYTIG
+295 RTSDVEASPYTIG
-308 FLTLNGIYPKM
+308 FKTEHGEYPKM
-319 AFLNSD
+319 AFLDSD

-359 TNEEITV
+359 IERTITV

>member
-1 MPMYRGA
+1 MYRGA

-20 RDMYDMKHV
+20 RDMYDIKHV

-69 AGTRMSPSYET
+69 AGTRSISPGYED
-80 ELGKLEKKIN
+80 ELQLLESQIY

-111 FKDVDSDARLAI
+111 FTNVKSGESLLAI

-129 EDAQLYV
+129 EAQLYI

-150 VNLQTQVVDV
+150 ANLQKQVVDV
-160 NNSRKV
+160 NGSRKV
-166 LIRDTYNQY
+166 LITDTYNRY
-175 FPIRGSELLAAE
+175 FPIRGSELLAE
-187 EKKGLPMSWMNKKLK
+187 TEKGLPMSWMNKNLT
-202 VSKDM
+202 VSENM
-207 RIDVALERCVSK
+207 TIDVALERCVSK
-219 VRMQIQNDFSESIQ
+219 VRMQIQNDFSESI
-233 IKEVSFGAFFGNSFY
+233 KVTEVSFGAFFGNSFY

-264 QVYQVYDESE
+264 QVYDKSV
-274 DYSIAPNESEVLI
+274 DYPIAPNEREVLI

-295 WTSGTVASPYTIG
+295 WTSDVEASPYTIG
-308 FLTLNGIYPKM
+308 FKTQYGNYPKM
-319 AFLNSD
+319 AFLDSEGD
-325 GKPYNSI
+325 EYNSI

>member
-1 MPMYRGA
+1 MYRGA

-80 ELGKLEKKIN
+80 DLGDLEKKIY

-111 FKDVDSDARLAI
+111 FKDVDSDARLVI

-129 EDAQLYV
+129 VEQLYV

-150 VNLQTQVVDV
+150 ANLQMQVEDV

-166 LIRDTYNQY
+166 LIKDTDNQY

-187 EKKGLPMSWMNKKLK
+187 KGLPMSWMNKNLT
-202 VSKDM
+202 VSKNM
-207 RIDVALERCVSK
+207 TIDVALERCVSK
-219 VRMQIQNDFSESIQ
+219 VRMQIQNDFSESI
-233 IKEVSFGAFFGNSFY
+233 KVTKVSFGKFFGNSFY

-264 QVYQVYDESE
+264 QVYDKSV
-274 DYSIAPNESEVLI
+274 DYPIAPNESEVLI

-308 FLTLNGIYPKM
+308 FKTQYGNYPKM
-319 AFLNSD
+319 AFLDSEGD
-325 GKPYNSI
+325 EYNSI

-352 DFEVVEW
+352 DFNVVEW

>member
-1 MPMYRGA
+1 
-8 VKLLHLNMIAMN
+8 MIAMN

-69 AGTRMSPSYET
+69 AGTRSISPGYED
-80 ELGKLEKKIN
+80 ELQLLESQIY

-111 FKDVDSDARLAI
+111 FKDVDSDARLVI

-129 EDAQLYV
+129 VAQLYV

-141 SIGQDYSNI
+141 SIGQDYSDI
-150 VNLQTQVVDV
+150 ANLQKQVVDV
-160 NNSRKV
+160 NGSRKV
-166 LIRDTYNQY
+166 LITDTGNRY

-187 EKKGLPMSWMNKKLK
+187 KKKGLPMSWMNKNLT

-207 RIDVALERCVSK
+207 TIDVALERCVSK
-219 VRMQIQNDFSESIQ
+219 ICMQIQNDFSESI
-233 IKEVSFGAFFGNSFY
+233 KVTEVSFGAFFGNSFY

-264 QVYQVYDESE
+264 QVYDQSV
-274 DYSIAPNESEVLI
+274 DYPIAPNESEVLI

-295 WTSGTVASPYTIG
+295 RTSDVEASPYTIG
-308 FLTLNGIYPKM
+308 FKTEHGEYPKM
-319 AFLNSD
+319 AFLDSD

-359 TNEEITV
+359 TERTITV

>member
-1 MPMYRGA
+1 MYRGA

-80 ELGKLEKKIN
+80 DLRELEKKIY

-111 FKDVDSDARLAI
+111 FTNVKSGESLAI

-129 EDAQLYV
+129 DAQLYV

-141 SIGQDYSNI
+141 SIGQDYSDI
-150 VNLQTQVVDV
+150 VNLQKQVVDV

-166 LIRDTYNQY
+166 LITDTYNQY

-187 EKKGLPMSWMNKKLK
+187 EKKGLPMSWMNKDLT
-202 VSKDM
+202 VSEKM
-207 RIDVALERCVSK
+207 TIDVALERCVSK

-264 QVYQVYDESE
+264 QVFDKSE
-274 DYSIAPNESEVLI
+274 DYPIAPNESEVLI

-295 WTSGTVASPYTIG
+295 WPSDLVASPYTIG
-308 FLTLNGIYPKM
+308 FETQNGKYLKM

-344 SGATHVNI
+344 SGATRVNI

>member
-69 AGTRMSPSYET
+69 AGTRSISPGYED
-80 ELGKLEKKIN
+80 KLQWLESQIY

-111 FKDVDSDARLAI
+111 FTNVKSGESLAI

-129 EDAQLYV
+129 EAQLYV

-150 VNLQTQVVDV
+150 ANLQNQVVDV
-160 NNSRKV
+160 NGSRKV
-166 LIRDTYNQY
+166 LITDTDNL
-175 FPIRGSELLAAE
+175 FPIRGSELLDAE
-187 EKKGLPMSWMNKKLK
+187 EKKGLPMSWMNKNLT
-202 VSKDM
+202 VSENM
-207 RIDVALERCVSK
+207 TIDVALERCVSK
-219 VRMQIQNDFSESIQ
+219 VRMQIQNDFSESI
-233 IKEVSFGAFFGNSFY
+233 KVTEVSFGAFFGNSFY
-248 LFREGALDVPD
+248 LFREDALDVPD
-259 QTYKE
+259 QTYKD
-264 QVYQVYDESE
+264 QVYDTSV
-274 DYSIAPNESEVLI
+274 DYPIAPNESEVLI

-308 FLTLNGIYPKM
+308 FKTQYGNYPKM
-319 AFLNSD
+319 AFLDSEGD
-325 GKPYNSI
+325 EYNSI

-366 PDFE
+366 PDFK

>member
-20 RDMYDMKHV
+20 RDMYDIKHV

-36 MAVLLCQACTGTD
+36 MAVLLSQACTGTD

-80 ELGKLEKKIN
+80 DLKELESQIY

-100 GTNKS
+100 GTDKS

-129 EDAQLYV
+129 VAQLYV

-150 VNLQTQVVDV
+150 ANLQKQVVDV
-160 NNSRKV
+160 NGSRKV
-166 LIRDTYNQY
+166 RIKDTDNWY
-175 FPIRGSELLAAE
+175 FPIRGSELLDAK
-187 EKKGLPMSWMNKKLK
+187 EKKGLPMSWMNKNLT
-202 VSKDM
+202 VSENM
-207 RIDVALERCVSK
+207 TINVALERCVSK
-219 VRMQIQNDFSESIQ
+219 VRMQIQNDFSEP
-233 IKEVSFGAFFGNSFY
+233 IKVTEVSFGAFFGNSFY

-264 QVYQVYDESE
+264 QVYDKSV
-274 DYSIAPNESEVLI
+274 DYPIAPNESEVLI

-308 FLTLNGIYPKM
+308 FKTEHGEYPKM
-319 AFLNSD
+319 AFLDSKGGD
-325 GKPYNSI
+325 EYNSI

-344 SGATHVNI
+344 SGAAHVNI
-352 DFEVVEW
+352 DFNVVEW
-359 TNEEITV
+359 TERTITV